1 MRIDELEGSD
11 SKKKTP
17 WIWLMQP
24 TSFTVANIGGGK
36 LGDHVPMVAEPRG
49 VGTRAIKLVLRG
61 SVAMGIE
68 REMKQSGP

>member
-1 MRIDELEGSD
+1 
-11 SKKKTP
+11 
-17 WIWLMQP
+17 MQP

-36 LGDHVPMVAEPRG
+36 LGDHVPMVAEPSG

-61 SVAMGIE
+61 YVAMGIE

>member
-1 MRIDELEGSD
+1 ML
-11 SKKKTP
+11 KAFV
-17 WIWLMQP
+17 QP

-36 LGDHVPMVAEPRG
+36 LGDHVPMVAEPSG